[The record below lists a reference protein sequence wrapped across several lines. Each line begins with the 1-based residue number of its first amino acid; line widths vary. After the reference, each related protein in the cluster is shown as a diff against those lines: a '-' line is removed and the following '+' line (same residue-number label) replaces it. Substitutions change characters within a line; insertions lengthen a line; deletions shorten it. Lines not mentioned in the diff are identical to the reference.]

1 MIAPFTNQVSGEPG
15 AAHVEDLANHDGPE
29 PCVGRS

>member
-1 MIAPFTNQVSGEPG
+1 MVKEMKVLY
-15 AAHVEDLANHDGPE
+15 VEVLATHDGPE